1 VRTFARSALT
11 TSLAATL
18 LVACGESP
26 PPISAAHAMPQ
37 ISAIASGPNA
47 LRRFSASYQQL
58 YRFYPVRDGARPE
71 GGLLDV
77 SGTLYGTT
85 AIGGERTE
93 RVNHMGKGTIYRI
106 STSGAHKV
114 LYRFRGGSDGSNP
127 VSGLLDVNGTLYGTT
142 YDGGGSGC
150 SSAKGCGTIYS
161 VSPSGAEKVLYAFK
175 GGSDGAYPKAPLID
189 VNGTLYGTT
198 SEGGNYTCTH
208 STACGTV
215 FSVTTSGQETV
226 LYRFFGGSDGANPE
240 AELIAVNGVLYGTTR
255 DGGPVNLGT
264 VFSITLAGAEN
275 VLYSFHGR
283 EHGADPSSG
292 LINVNGVL
300 YGTTVSGGGTA
311 KGNGI
316 VYRISTAGAEK
327 VVYRFAG
334 GSDGAHPEAD
344 LTEVSG
350 MLYGTTSGNGDSSC
364 SASGAGACGTVFSI
378 STSGVETVLHRFAGN
393 TDGNDPAG
401 PLTNVNGRLYGTTSQ
416 GGTAHGDP
424 YGYGTFFA
432 VTP

>member
-1 VRTFARSALT
+1 
-11 TSLAATL
+11 
-18 LVACGESP
+18 
-26 PPISAAHAMPQ
+26 
-37 ISAIASGPNA
+37 
-47 LRRFSASYQQL
+47 
-58 YRFYPVRDGARPE
+58 
-71 GGLLDV
+71 
-77 SGTLYGTT
+77 
-85 AIGGERTE
+85 
-93 RVNHMGKGTIYRI
+93 
-106 STSGAHKV
+106 
-114 LYRFRGGSDGSNP
+114 
-127 VSGLLDVNGTLYGTT
+127 
-142 YDGGGSGC
+142 
-150 SSAKGCGTIYS
+150 
-161 VSPSGAEKVLYAFK
+161 
-175 GGSDGAYPKAPLID
+175 
-189 VNGTLYGTT
+189 
-198 SEGGNYTCTH
+198 
-208 STACGTV
+208 
-215 FSVTTSGQETV
+215 
-226 LYRFFGGSDGANPE
+226 
-240 AELIAVNGVLYGTTR
+240 
-255 DGGPVNLGT
+255 
-264 VFSITLAGAEN
+264 
-275 VLYSFHGR
+275 
-283 EHGADPSSG
+283 

-416 GGTAHGDP
+416 GGNAHGDP